1 VTLEPPAVVPE
12 PAGAIRCPRCQSPVA
27 PDQDWCLECGAAART
42 RLAPTPNWRLPV
54 AALALVAL
62 LAGIGLAVA
71 FVALTDDNTK
81 AKTASTAAPVVATEP
96 TAAPPPTTPPTTTTP
111 PTATTPGITTTTPT
125 TTTPPATTTPA
136 TTTPPATTAPSGGKP
151 AKPK

>member
-12 PAGAIRCPRCQSPVA
+12 PAGTIRCPRCQSPVA

-54 AALALVAL
+54 ATLALVAL

-71 FVALTDDNTK
+71 FVALTQDNSKSPAT
-81 AKTASTAAPVVATEP
+81 STATAPVVATEP
-96 TAAPPPTTPPTTTTP
+96 TAAAPPTTPPTTTP
-111 PTATTPGITTTTPT
+111 AATT
-125 TTTPPATTTPA
+125 PATTTPA
-136 TTTPPATTAPSGGKP
+136 TTTPIGTVPSATTTV
-151 AKPK
+151 PKK

>member
-81 AKTASTAAPVVATEP
+81 ANAASTAAPVVATEP
-96 TAAPPPTTPPTTTTP
+96 TAAPPPTTPPATTTP

-125 TTTPPATTTPA
+125 ATTPPTSTPTTSTTP
-136 TTTPPATTAPSGGKP
+136 TISTPSGGAK

>member
-12 PAGAIRCPRCQSPVA
+12 PAAAIRCPRCQSPVA

-54 AALALVAL
+54 AALALVAV

-71 FVALTDDNTK
+71 FVALTDDNTSK
-81 AKTASTAAPVVATEP
+81 PAASTATAPAVATEP
-96 TAAPPPTTPPTTTTP
+96 TAAPPPTTPPSG
-111 PTATTPGITTTTPT
+111 ATTPTTPAITTTTPT
-125 TTTPPATTTPA
+125 ATTPA
-136 TTTPPATTAPSGGKP
+136 ATTPAATT
-151 AKPK
+151 PKK

>member
-12 PAGAIRCPRCQSPVA
+12 TAGAIRCPRCQSPVA

-125 TTTPPATTTPA
+125 TPTTTPA
-136 TTTPPATTAPSGGKP
+136 TTPTVRTTPTTSAPTGGKP

>member
-1 VTLEPPAVVPE
+1 MTLEPPAVVPE
-12 PAGAIRCPRCQSPVA
+12 PAGAIRCPRCQAPVA

-71 FVALTDDNTK
+71 FVALTNDNTK
-81 AKTASTAAPVVATEP
+81 ATTATTTAPVVATEP
-96 TAAPPPTTPPTTTTP
+96 TAAAPPTTPPTSA
-111 PTATTPGITTTTPT
+111 TAPSPT
-125 TTTPPATTTPA
+125 TTVPATTTPA
-136 TTTPPATTAPSGGKP
+136 ITTTTPAPTTSAPTPTTPTKP
-151 AKPK
+151 GAKKK

>member
-1 VTLEPPAVVPE
+1 VTLEPPAVVSE

-54 AALALVAL
+54 AAIALVAL

-81 AKTASTAAPVVATEP
+81 STTATTAAPVVATEP
-96 TAAPPPTTPPTTTTP
+96 TAAPPPTTPPATTTP
-111 PTATTPGITTTTPT
+111 PPTTTTPGITTTTPA
-125 TTTPPATTTPA
+125 TTPPSATTPTVP
-136 TTTPPATTAPSGGKP
+136 APSGGKP

>member
-12 PAGAIRCPRCQSPVA
+12 PAGAVRCPRCQSPVA

-42 RLAPTPNWRLPV
+42 RLAPTPNWKLPV
-54 AALALVAL
+54 AALAVIAL

-81 AKTASTAAPVVATEP
+81 TAATSTATAPVVATEP
-96 TAAPPPTTPPTTTTP
+96 TAAPPPTTPPASATTPAITTTTP
-111 PTATTPGITTTTPT
+111 TAGVTTPTATTPGTTAK
-125 TTTPPATTTPA
+125 PPA
-136 TTTPPATTAPSGGKP
+136 K
-151 AKPK
+151 

>member
-12 PAGAIRCPRCQSPVA
+12 PAGAIRCPWCQSPVA

-54 AALALVAL
+54 AALALVAV

-71 FVALTDDNTK
+71 FVALTQDSSKSPAT
-81 AKTASTAAPVVATEP
+81 STITAPVVATEP
-96 TAAPPPTTPPTTTTP
+96 TAAGPPTSPPA
-111 PTATTPGITTTTPT
+111 TATTPAITTTTP
-125 TTTPPATTTPA
+125 AATTPA
-136 TTTPPATTAPSGGKP
+136 TTTPTGTVPSATTTAPK
-151 AKPK
+151 K